1 MAGKGLLVIL
11 WFPLTLALLIVNLT
25 LLGTTAKKAS
35 RVSAY
40 EAGPLFAT
48 TSQVTA
54 AAGTGQILGASVI
67 TGDARAL
74 LLQNF
79 LEKHK
84 SPMAP
89 HASLIVQLAD
99 RNAIDFRLVVSIAM
113 CESNAGKRMPTKDSY
128 NAWGI
133 AVYTGQTTGKDFR
146 DWPHA
151 LEWVS
156 TYIKEKYHD
165 IGLVDLRDMAAKWAP
180 PSIENGYSWSNCV
193 ESFMNEI
200 Q

>member
-1 MAGKGLLVIL
+1 MAGKGLLVLL
-11 WFPLTLALLIVNLT
+11 WFPLTLCLLVLNLT
-25 LLGTTAKKAS
+25 LLHATAKKANQ
-35 RVSAY
+35 VSAHEGQTVLADGY
-40 EAGPLFAT
+40 N
-48 TSQVTA
+48 VTA
-54 AAGTGQILGASVI
+54 SAGSGQILGASVI

-79 LEKHK
+79 LTTHQ

-89 HASLIVQLAD
+89 YSDLIVSLAD
-99 RNAIDFRLVVSIAM
+99 RNGIDFRLVVSIAM
-113 CESNAGKRMPTKDSY
+113 CESNAGKRMPKKDSF

-133 AVYTGQTTGKDFR
+133 AVYTNGTSGKAFR

-156 TYIKEKYHD
+156 AYIKEKYYD
-165 IGLVDLRDMAAKWAP
+165 IGLVELRDISAKWAP
-180 PSIENGYSWSNCV
+180 PSVENGYSWSNCV
-193 ESFMNEI
+193 ESFMTEI